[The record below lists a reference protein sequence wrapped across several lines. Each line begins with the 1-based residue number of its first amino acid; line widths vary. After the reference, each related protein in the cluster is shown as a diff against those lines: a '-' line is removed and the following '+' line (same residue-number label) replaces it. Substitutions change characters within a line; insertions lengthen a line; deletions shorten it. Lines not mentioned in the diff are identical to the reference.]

1 MFSLRNKKNY
11 LLNYPK
17 YPLLLELRAELL
29 FSGVFFLMI
38 LHTKGAVVVVRETW
52 LWCRKVLKSHE
63 LESKLIHPI
72 TGKF

>member
-1 MFSLRNKKNY
+1 M
-11 LLNYPK
+11 
-17 YPLLLELRAELL
+17 
-29 FSGVFFLMI
+29 GIFFLMI
-38 LHTKGAVVVVRETW
+38 LHMKGAVVVVRETW